1 MLEQLSSSSQ
11 VALQLMTI
19 FIPDSFFFCLV
30 YKISPQKM
38 VYVLPKAQEG
48 ILKCH
53 VLSTTKKNIQFT
65 DIVEETSQETRK

>member
-1 MLEQLSSSSQ
+1 
-11 VALQLMTI
+11 
-19 FIPDSFFFCLV
+19 
-30 YKISPQKM
+30 M

-65 DIVEETSQETRK
+65 DIVEETSQETRKWVQSTVSELVILFAHLTVDN